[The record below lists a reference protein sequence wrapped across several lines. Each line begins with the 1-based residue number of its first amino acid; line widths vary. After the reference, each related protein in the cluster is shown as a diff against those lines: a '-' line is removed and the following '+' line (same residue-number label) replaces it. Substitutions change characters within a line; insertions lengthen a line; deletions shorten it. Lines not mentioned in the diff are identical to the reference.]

1 MKVLWLTNVIPNCIS
16 DVLDEHRENGGGWI
30 EQLAIL
36 MDKNEEIRFVLCAN
50 YQSGDRITKR
60 EWGNGSVFYGYKKRF
75 LDPVIYDSSLE
86 TVFKEIIDAEKPD
99 LVHIYG
105 TEYPHTL
112 AMVRAF
118 NRSDKT
124 IVNIQGLVS
133 VYYKHYSAYLPNHV
147 VNGWTFRDLIRRDN
161 IKHQADKFEKRGI
174 YEIEAL
180 KHVKHVVGR
189 TEWDKACLKTI
200 NPDVEYHYLQ
210 EAMREPFYSGKW
222 DVTKCERHSL
232 FMSQGSYPI
241 KGLHL
246 ALEAV
251 YFLRQKYNDVKLYV
265 AGPDLH
271 EKKDFR
277 KRIRMGSYQK
287 YVIKLIHE
295 KHLENNVVFTGN
307 LTAEQMK
314 ERYLKC
320 NCFLS
325 ASSIENSPNS
335 VGEALCLGVPVVA
348 SMAGGTGSLF
358 DHGKEGFLYQA
369 DAPYMAA
376 HFIRMLFDNDEVAS
390 QMGGRAYERAK
401 KQYELDYIIN
411 ELIDIYTN
419 LKQIP

>member
-1 MKVLWLTNVIPNCIS
+1 M
-16 DVLDEHRENGGGWI
+16 
-30 EQLAIL
+30 
-36 MDKNEEIRFVLCAN
+36 
-50 YQSGDRITKR
+50 
-60 EWGNGSVFYGYKKRF
+60 
-75 LDPVIYDSSLE
+75 
-86 TVFKEIIDAEKPD
+86 
-99 LVHIYG
+99 
-105 TEYPHTL
+105 
-112 AMVRAF
+112 
-118 NRSDKT
+118 
-124 IVNIQGLVS
+124 
-133 VYYKHYSAYLPNHV
+133 
-147 VNGWTFRDLIRRDN
+147 
-161 IKHQADKFEKRGI
+161 
-174 YEIEAL
+174 
-180 KHVKHVVGR
+180 
-189 TEWDKACLKTI
+189 I
-200 NPDVEYHYLQ
+200 NPKAEYHYLQ
-210 EAMREPFYSGKW
+210 EVMREPFYSGKW

-295 KHLENNVVFTGN
+295 KHLENNVVFTDN

-376 HFIRMLFDNDEVAS
+376 HYI
-390 QMGGRAYERAK
+390 GRIFSDDALADRIGEKAYNRAK
-401 KQYELDYIIN
+401 TQYSVEDIFIN
-411 ELIDIYTN
+411 M
-419 LKQIP
+419 LKLYREILSE